1 MAGLLKGCFHVLQL
15 IICDICNYSS
25 SVSHLRIYSEL
36 NLEKNQ
42 LRSDDQISTRARYH
56 RLVASRDYDL
66 KDNMTAFV
74 TLG

>member
-15 IICDICNYSS
+15 IICDTDYSS

-36 NLEKNQ
+36 KLEKNQ
-42 LRSDDQISTRARYH
+42 LRSDQNESQISQTCSKS
-56 RLVASRDYDL
+56 RLWYDL